1 MSSAQGLGV
10 SWLCPCFCVL
20 GVPPGCGAPM
30 EYLASLIPFKQ
41 KQLPGDATEP
51 PHSRPRAVSKGRS
64 IARRTAPRM
73 QGLGACSFVRWPPRS
88 VTPCPAPMLSEQK
101 VCWPGLLCECF
112 REREGEQQRTIHGI
126 AACRRIRY
134 LADLP
139 SARNWVP
146 ARCTT
151 CIEQRKHTCTRRMG
165 MQRVG
170 VEISRFGVFSFV
182 DIVMFRVGWV
192 IYCWACDMRTLRG
205 FGLRDCCLECME
217 EPRWSV

>member
-30 EYLASLIPFKQ
+30 EYLASLIPLKQ

-101 VCWPGLLCECF
+101 VCWPGLLCEYF
-112 REREGEQQRTIHGI
+112 RERERESSRERSMELLRAGESDIWQIYRVQGI
-126 AACRRIRY
+126 GSRQGAP
-134 LADLP
+134 LALNKE
-139 SARNWVP
+139 STLARG
-146 ARCTT
+146 A
-151 CIEQRKHTCTRRMG
+151 
-165 MQRVG
+165 
-170 VEISRFGVFSFV
+170 
-182 DIVMFRVGWV
+182 
-192 IYCWACDMRTLRG
+192 WACSGLVLRFPG
-205 FGLRDCCLECME
+205 SGC
-217 EPRWSV
+217 SVSWIL